1 MTRELLSSLDVL
13 QSFDRNAGHQKTLI
27 KCRCSSKKW
36 FCTNEKTRTA
46 KRMRLVLLAREPE
59 SFWRGN
65 ALAVVVLLRV
75 LARNVVVAK
84 ISYLAINEWAR
95 LSRIWRIKQIE
106 EGVMYRGRRPRWITS
121 SEICLIFHILRK
133 PNSLIALLFIQ
144 NNS

>member
-13 QSFDRNAGHQKTLI
+13 QSFDRNAGNQKTLI

-84 ISYLAINEWAR
+84 ISYLEINE
-95 LSRIWRIKQIE
+95 
-106 EGVMYRGRRPRWITS
+106 
-121 SEICLIFHILRK
+121 
-133 PNSLIALLFIQ
+133 
-144 NNS
+144 